1 MLMLWYNKYSSQ
13 IHTLAACGVCQ
24 KQQECFQLRG
34 QSGHQSL
41 RNLHAPLSTRRNVV
55 WVSCE
60 TLCLVFTH
68 SLLKFKHQNSST
80 PWGQLI
86 LKCNHRLQQTA
97 KHNLHICWFTGEEF
111 EQRKRRKMQQ
121 VQCKR
126 LAWLCLVLHRCTHGF
141 ADIRLD
147 TSVTTCNQ
155 GVKFTNVRQPRER
168 KNKTYCLRKQE
179 ETETCWKNMQMITA
193 GPLHYCLQKNLVL
206 HFVCFCRIFPICSC
220 FHLVAVPFG
229 SPYTCSNLISVM
241 CVWKPINKAP

>member
-13 IHTLAACGVCQ
+13 INTLAACGVCQ

-60 TLCLVFTH
+60 TICLVFTH

-97 KHNLHICWFTGEEF
+97 STHNLHICWFTGEEF

-155 GVKFTNVRQPRER
+155 GVKSTNVRQPRER
-168 KNKTYCLRKQE
+168 KNKTYCKLRKQE
-179 ETETCWKNMQMITA
+179 EIETCWKNMQMITA
-193 GPLHYCLQKNLVL
+193 GPLHYCLQKKILCYVL
-206 HFVCFCRIFPICSC
+206 CAFAGFFYLLLFSFSCSAFRVTIHVLKFDPSNVCMKT
-220 FHLVAVPFG
+220 
-229 SPYTCSNLISVM
+229 Y
-241 CVWKPINKAP
+241 K